1 MLKIDNIYVSYEGL
15 KTVLYEFSLE
25 VNAGEIVAVIG
36 SNGVGK
42 STLLRTVSGVL
53 APYKGKILFKGEE
66 IQGLAAHEI
75 VRRGIAHVPEGRQ
88 IFPGLTVLENLMVAA
103 TTAKK
108 EKVPE
113 TLERVFFL
121 FPKLKQRSRQAGG
134 TLSGG
139 EQQMLAIGRALMIT
153 PELVLLDEPSMG
165 LAPMLVDG
173 VFELIEKIHE
183 QGTTVLLVEQNAK
196 MALEIADTGFII
208 ETGRIVM
215 KDKAQALLH
224 SDQVRRIYL
233 GGREG

>member
-1 MLKIDNIYVSYEGL
+1 MLNIDNISVSYEGL
-15 KTVLYEFSLE
+15 KTVLHDFSLD
-25 VNAGEIVAVIG
+25 VNPGEIVAVIG

-42 STLLRTVSGVL
+42 STLLRTVSGIL
-53 APYKGKILFKGEE
+53 SPHKGKIIFKNEE
-66 IQGLAAHEI
+66 IQGLAPHEI

-108 EKVPE
+108 EKIPE
-113 TLERVFFL
+113 ALDRVFSL
-121 FPKLKQRSRQAGG
+121 FPKLRERSKQAGG

-139 EQQMLAIGRALMIT
+139 EQQMLAIGRALMIN
-153 PELVLLDEPSMG
+153 PDLVLLDEPSMG

-173 VFELIEKIHE
+173 VFELIEKIHAH
-183 QGTTVLLVEQNAK
+183 GTTVLLVEQNAK

-215 KDKAQALLH
+215 KDKAQALLQ
-224 SDQVRRIYL
+224 SDEVRRIYL
-233 GGREG
+233 GGKEG